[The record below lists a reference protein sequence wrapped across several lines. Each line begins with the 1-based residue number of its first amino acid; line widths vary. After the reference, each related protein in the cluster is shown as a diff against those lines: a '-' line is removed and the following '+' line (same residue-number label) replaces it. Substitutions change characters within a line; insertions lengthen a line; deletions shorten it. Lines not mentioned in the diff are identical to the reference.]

1 MGGHGTQKA
10 DQEGGVP
17 PMRKTHS
24 FVVLML
30 GLVLALT
37 ACGGDDDSSSQA
49 SSPTASA
56 KGELTVGG
64 ANFTEMLIMQQMYK
78 LLLEKAG
85 FTVKVQSVDNREL
98 YAPALRS
105 GDIDVVPE
113 YLATMT
119 EYLNHAKNGPD
130 APTIATSDAAE
141 TVNLAKP
148 LAQDYGLVVLNPAQA
163 IDANAFAVT
172 KKFADDNSLKT
183 LSDLA
188 ALHKPIVL
196 AATEECPERPFCQPG
211 LEKTYGLNITKVDP
225 LGFGSTQTKQAVKE
239 GTAQLGLV
247 GTTDGTLDQ
256 FGLVVLEDDKHLQLA
271 DNLVPFVN
279 AKSAEDPAI
288 ATALNQLSNVLTTDD
303 LAQLNLQVDG
313 ERMEPADVAQAY
325 LKGKGLI

>member
-1 MGGHGTQKA
+1 
-10 DQEGGVP
+10 
-17 PMRKTHS
+17 
-24 FVVLML
+24 
-30 GLVLALT
+30 
-37 ACGGDDDSSSQA
+37 
-49 SSPTASA
+49 
-56 KGELTVGG
+56 
-64 ANFTEMLIMQQMYK
+64 
-78 LLLEKAG
+78 
-85 FTVKVQSVDNREL
+85 
-98 YAPALRS
+98 
-105 GDIDVVPE
+105 
-113 YLATMT
+113 MT

-172 KKFADDNSLKT
+172 KKFADENSLKT

-196 AATEECPERPFCQPG
+196 AATEECPKRPFCQPG
-211 LEKTYGLNITKVDP
+211 LEQTYGLNITKVEP

-288 ATALNQLSNVLTTDD
+288 ANALNQLSTVLTTDD